1 MGLAR
6 SRVGI
11 RGALELTAGSSS
23 QPWVMEQKTP
33 GLSKIRQQDVGRMG
47 ICPRKGAELRAGQWG
62 WSSPVS
68 CPR

>member
-1 MGLAR
+1 M
-6 SRVGI
+6 GI
-11 RGALELTAGSSS
+11 RGVLELIAGSSS
-23 QPWVMEQKTP
+23 QLWDWQRVMEQKTP

-47 ICPRKGAELRAGQWG
+47 ICPRKGAELRAGRWG